1 MKDSL
6 KDQIYTKVRNDI
18 LLGKLRAG
26 DRLFEKD
33 IAQEMDVS
41 RTPVREALLLLEKDS
56 LLIGESRS
64 GFVVRRITLEE
75 MKQYFEIRESFFDYA
90 AGLVAINATEE
101 DFKLLE
107 DAADRSEKA
116 YAAGDLDGYVLASTD
131 YHNALW
137 EATHTEL
144 FIRVMYHLNDVM
156 ILFRTATL
164 HIPHSITN
172 SICEHRSIIGAMRS
186 HNKDLIMRTV
196 ETHVF
201 NQRSSLQL
209 LSTFF

>member
-6 KDQIYTKVRNDI
+6 KDQIYFKVKSNI

-33 IAQEMDVS
+33 IAHDMDVS
-41 RTPVREALLLLEKDS
+41 RTPVREALLLLEKDN
-56 LLIGESRS
+56 LLVGESRS

-90 AGLVAINATEE
+90 AGLAVANATDE

-107 DAADRSEKA
+107 DAADKSEQA
-116 YAAGDLDGYVLASTD
+116 YAAGDLDRYVLACTD
-131 YHNALW
+131 FHNAMW
-137 EATHTEL
+137 DATHAEL
-144 FIRVMYHLNDVM
+144 FMRVMYHLNDVM
-156 ILFRTATL
+156 IIFRTATL

-186 HNKDLIMRTV
+186 RNKDLLMRTV